1 MDEADGV
8 TVLEIPDTDDV
19 GLFPRRSDE
28 PFVIVILV
36 VVARHL
42 LLL

>member
-8 TVLEIPDTDDV
+8 AVPEVPDIGNV
-19 GLFPRRSDE
+19 GLLPRCGDD
-28 PFVIVILV
+28 PFVIVVLV

>member
-8 TVLEIPDTDDV
+8 AVLEVPDIGSV
-19 GLFPRRSDE
+19 GRFPRLGDD
-28 PFVIVILV
+28 PFVIVVLV

>member
-8 TVLEIPDTDDV
+8 AVLEVPSTDHA

-36 VVARHL
+36 VVACHL